1 MTSQLEIQ
9 LGKRGLTPTF
19 LEDIKKRFENN
30 KVNNIKIS
38 VLRSARENREDM
50 KKYAEEILNF
60 LGNKYTY
67 KILGFSI
74 FFKKWRK
81 VRG

>member
-9 LGKRGLTPTF
+9 LGKRGLTSTF

-50 KKYAEEILNF
+50 KKYAEEIKNY
-60 LGNKYTY
+60 LGDKYTY
-67 KILGFSI
+67 RILGFSI
-74 FFKKWRK
+74 FLKKWRK
-81 VRG
+81 NRT